1 MEEKG
6 KMGQENSETE
16 QIQWHGSFVDSIKLG
31 FVDNAQNLEFKEEK
45 SIAVRD
51 LRIDLVVVE
60 KTPGTKIKNDIG
72 AIFETYNL
80 FEYKNPTDMLTMET
94 FAKVLGY
101 ACLYKAQEMEVDET
115 NHYVYRDWSQ
125 MTISLVRH
133 TRPAKL
139 LSELEKNG
147 IGVQNY
153 KDGIYYVSPVLGMKI
168 QIIVSSELKDE
179 NNVWLKSLHRNIS
192 YTELDQ
198 LYQSIQQLDV
208 EAYRNTALDLW
219 GFIYRLNKDTVTQWK
234 EYNNMSG
241 GLAELMQPEL
251 FEAEVAGIKKGEVI
265 GEKKGEK
272 TESDRVI
279 INLIGLGYHN
289 EDIKILHGKTT
300 DQEIDAVRA
309 RLSAG
314 AHSVSSEVPQEQR
327 SSVQEEIE
335 VPKGIRGQQISIKS
349 FLDSYHNQ
357 EVSGTGQ
364 NQNEELGNKGPKL

>member
-1 MEEKG
+1 M
-6 KMGQENSETE
+6 
-16 QIQWHGSFVDSIKLG
+16 
-31 FVDNAQNLEFKEEK
+31 
-45 SIAVRD
+45 
-51 LRIDLVVVE
+51 
-60 KTPGTKIKNDIG
+60 
-72 AIFETYNL
+72 
-80 FEYKNPTDMLTMET
+80 
-94 FAKVLGY
+94 
-101 ACLYKAQEMEVDET
+101 
-115 NHYVYRDWSQ
+115 
-125 MTISLVRH
+125 VRH

-198 LYQSIQQLDV
+198 LYQSIRQLDV

-219 GFIYRLNKDTVTQWK
+219 GSIYRLNKDTVTQWK
-234 EYNNMSG
+234 EDNNMSG

-251 FEAEVAGIKKGEVI
+251 FEAEVEGIKKGEIV
-265 GEKKGEK
+265 GEK

-309 RLSAG
+309 RLSAD

-335 VPKGIRGQQISIKS
+335 VPKGKG
-349 FLDSYHNQ
+349 
-357 EVSGTGQ
+357 GG
-364 NQNEELGNKGPKL
+364 LGA